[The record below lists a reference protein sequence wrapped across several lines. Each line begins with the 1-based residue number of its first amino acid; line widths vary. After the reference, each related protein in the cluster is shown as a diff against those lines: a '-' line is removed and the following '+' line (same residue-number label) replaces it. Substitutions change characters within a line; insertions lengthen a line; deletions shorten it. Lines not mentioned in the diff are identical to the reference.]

1 MPNSAPPAATAQAG
15 AGAAAAA
22 PSSGTIPKNR
32 TRPGA
37 LGGEL
42 RVALT
47 RVSRCLR
54 TQRGEADLPEG
65 QFGVLTVLHKHG
77 AMSPGALA
85 EHERTKPPSMTR
97 MVSTLAELGLVE
109 KVEHPTDRRQVVVR
123 LTEAG
128 AREVAE
134 TRRRRDAWLTQQLS
148 DLTSD
153 ERETLA
159 RATDLLIRIAAR

>member
-1 MPNSAPPAATAQAG
+1 MTMPSPAPTAEAPP
-15 AGAAAAA
+15 
-22 PSSGTIPKNR
+22 SGTKVPRDR
-32 TRPGA
+32 TRPGR

-65 QFGVLTVLHKHG
+65 QFGVLTVLHKNG
-77 AMSPGALA
+77 EMSPGALA

-97 MVSTLAELGLVE
+97 MVNTLAELGLVE

-123 LTEAG
+123 LTDAG
-128 AREVAE
+128 VREVVE

-148 DLTSD
+148 HLTPD